1 MVLSV
6 NSSSKVFLG
15 FTAVAALALSTV
27 LFYRSRGNTSIQP
40 TVTSLDKGRFAFL
53 SNVPLIGYVYNHF
66 NPIKTAKLLPIHIG
80 FNNPIDSVEQLTR
93 RLTTLKQQREA
104 TDTLVIYGNK
114 LEITNDPGILVLNPK
129 KVILV
134 GVQIVMSFDNDSLGQ
149 LMVKSGW
156 NTNEFDEVNIIEVD
170 SVEEAVKA
178 DLAVNPTVY
187 SVRT

>member
-6 NSSSKVFLG
+6 NSSSKVVLG
-15 FTAVAALALSTV
+15 FTAVTALALGTV
-27 LFYRSRGNTSIQP
+27 LFYRFRGNLSTQP
-40 TVTSLDKGRFAFL
+40 IVTSLDKGRFAFL

-66 NPIKTAKLLPIHIG
+66 NPIKTAKLLPLHIG
-80 FNNPIDSVEQLTR
+80 FNNRIDSVEELTR
-93 RLTTLKQQREA
+93 MLKQQRET

-114 LEITNDPGILVLNPK
+114 LEIINDPGILALNPK

-149 LMVKSGW
+149 RMVKNGW
-156 NTNEFDEVNIIEVD
+156 HTDTFGEVSIIEVN
-170 SVEEAVKA
+170 SVDEAVKA